1 MLDCSPEAAFL
12 HEMAPGVL
20 AWYQP
25 DGSWWINN
33 AGAITDEDGTI
44 IIDTCATEART
55 SRFLTMI
62 RDATGDAPVRLAV
75 NTHQHGDHTYG
86 NSVLPES
93 TVLIAHEAT
102 REGLLVDP
110 LIDGCPPF
118 WEPVPQWGRVTRRV
132 PSVVFRDELTLFAG
146 QRRVELRHPGG
157 AAHTLGDLVVWLPD
171 ERVLFSGDLLF
182 HGVTPLVLMGS
193 LQGALR
199 SLDWMVEFEPEH
211 IVPGHGS
218 VISIEGFPDVLAAHE
233 RYYRFVL
240 DAARAGKRDGLTP
253 LQAAERCE
261 LGEFTDWPDPE
272 RLVLNLHRE
281 YADDVGGDIDLMA
294 ALADAVA
301 FNGGPLRCAV

>member
-1 MLDCSPEAAFL
+1 M
-12 HEMAPGVL
+12 L
-20 AWYQP
+20 AWVQP

-33 AGAITDEDGTI
+33 AGAVTDEDGTI
-44 IIDTCATEART
+44 IIDTCATQART
-55 SRFLTMI
+55 SRFLTMV
-62 RDATGDAPVRLAV
+62 RDATGDAPLRLAV

-102 REGLLVDP
+102 RDALLVDP

-132 PSVVFRDELTLFAG
+132 PSIVFRDELTLFAER
-146 QRRVELRHPGG
+146 RRVELQHPGE
-157 AAHTLGDLVVWLPD
+157 AVHTQGELVVWLPE

-182 HGVTPLVLMGS
+182 HGVTPLVLMGN

-199 SLDWMVEFEPEH
+199 SLDWMAEFQAEH

-218 VISIEGFPDVLAAHE
+218 VIDVEGFPEVLAAHE
-233 RYYRFVL
+233 RYYRFIL
-240 DAARAGKRDGLTP
+240 DAAKAGKRDGLTP

-272 RLVLNLHRE
+272 RLVLNLHRQ
-281 YADDVGGDIDLMA
+281 YADEAGRDVDLMA
-294 ALADAVA
+294 ALADAVT

>member
-1 MLDCSPEAAFL
+1 LT
-12 HEMAPGVL
+12 PGVL
-20 AWYQP
+20 AWVQP

-33 AGAITDEDGTI
+33 AGAVTDEDGTI

-55 SRFLTMI
+55 SRFLTMV
-62 RDATGDAPVRLAV
+62 RDVTGDAPLRMAV

-93 TVLIAHEAT
+93 TVLIAHEAA
-102 REGLLVDP
+102 RAALLVDP
-110 LIDGCPPF
+110 LLDGCPPF
-118 WEPVPQWGRVTRRV
+118 WEPVPQWGCVTRRV
-132 PSVVFRDELTLFAG
+132 PSVVFRDQLTLFAG
-146 QRRVELRHPGG
+146 RRRVELRHPGE
-157 AAHTLGDLVVWLPD
+157 AVHTRGDLVVWLPD

-182 HGVTPLVLMGS
+182 HGVTPLVLIGS

-199 SLDWMVEFEPEH
+199 SLDWMADFEPEH

-218 VISIEGFPDVLAAHE
+218 VIDVVGFPEVLAAHE

-240 DAARAGKRDGLTP
+240 DAAEAGKRDGLTP
-253 LQAAERCE
+253 LQAARRCE
-261 LGEFTDWPDPE
+261 LGEFTDWPDAE

-281 YADDVGGDIDLMA
+281 YADDTGGDVDLMA

>member
-1 MLDCSPEAAFL
+1 VLDCSPGAAFL
-12 HEMAPGVL
+12 HELAPGVL
-20 AWYQP
+20 AWVQP

-33 AGAITDEDGTI
+33 AGAVTGEDGTI

-55 SRFLTMI
+55 SRFLTLI

-86 NSVLPES
+86 NSMLPES
-93 TVLIAHEAT
+93 TVLIAHEAA

-146 QRRVELRHPGG
+146 GRRVELHHPGE

-182 HGVTPLVLMGS
+182 HGVTPLVLMGN

-199 SLDWMVEFEPEH
+199 SLDWMAKFEPEH

-218 VISIEGFPDVLAAHE
+218 VIDAKGFPDVLAAHE

-240 DAARAGKRDGLTP
+240 DAAQAGKRAGLTP

-261 LGEFTDWPDPE
+261 LGEFTEWPDSE

-281 YADDVGGDIDLMA
+281 YADSAGDEVDLMA

-301 FNGGPLRCAV
+301 LNGGPLRCAV

>member
-12 HEMAPGVL
+12 HELAPGVL
-20 AWYQP
+20 AWCQP

-157 AAHTLGDLVVWLPD
+157 AAHTQGDLVVWLPD

-199 SLDWMVEFEPEH
+199 SLDWMAEFEPKH

-240 DAARAGKRDGLTP
+240 DAARAGKRQGLTP

-281 YADDVGGDIDLMA
+281 YADDVGGDIDLMT